1 MGKRR
6 QSRELAIK
14 VLFSLDYFKT
24 DPGECFDLICNNF
37 DAPEN
42 IKLFSRDLVLG
53 VSFCLE
59 EIDQLIDKTSKN
71 WRLERIGRVD
81 RAILRLAIYEFLN
94 RDEIPLKVSINEA
107 VDLGKKFGGKESG
120 AFINGLL
127 DKIYNNIKADPKKTL
142 KNQSSNAVEI

>member
-6 QSRELAIK
+6 KSRELAIK
-14 VLFSLDYFKT
+14 VLFSLDHFKT

-59 EIDQLIDKTSKN
+59 EIDQLIDKTSK
-71 WRLERIGRVD
+71 
-81 RAILRLAIYEFLN
+81 Y
-94 RDEIPLKVSINEA
+94 
-107 VDLGKKFGGKESG
+107 
-120 AFINGLL
+120 
-127 DKIYNNIKADPKKTL
+127 
-142 KNQSSNAVEI
+142 